1 MMTQSIARTL
11 IAFFDMKR
19 FLILWWVL
27 CLVAPLSHAQEPVP
41 PSAKP
46 LTTIASLDL
55 NRYMGVWH
63 EIARYPN
70 WFQEKCAG
78 DTRAE
83 YALQAD
89 QTVKVINRCRLK
101 DGRTNEAVGQARLVG
116 ATGSARLQVRFA
128 PAWLSFLPFVWGD
141 YWVVDLD
148 PDYSLVAVS
157 EPKRE
162 YLWVL
167 ARTPQIDEAAYQA
180 MQQRLKQHGFDV
192 SRLLTSAAQLKR

>member
-1 MMTQSIARTL
+1 MFWPNFSRI
-11 IAFFDMKR
+11 FHMKR
-19 FLILWWVL
+19 FLTL
-27 CLVAPLSHAQEPVP
+27 CMAVCLLTPLSHAQETARPV
-41 PSAKP
+41 SKP

-55 NRYMGVWH
+55 NRYMGVWY

-70 WFQEKCAG
+70 WLQEKCAG

-101 DGRTNEAVGQARLVG
+101 DGRTNEAVGQDRLVG
-116 ATGSARLQVRFA
+116 GMGSARLQVRFA

-141 YWVVDLD
+141 YWVVDID

-167 ARTPQIDEAAYQA
+167 ARTPHIDQAAYRA
-180 MQQRLKQHGFDV
+180 MQERLKQHGFDV
-192 SRLLTSAAQLKR
+192 SRLITSAAQLQQ